1 MCHAALSEKTN
12 VFANTT
18 LHCDLSREALET
30 RAHVMHVRDADKT
43 NYGTLREKNHVC
55 WEGDIPCGFG
65 VLCTITHLQRKFQ
78 KRKKTFKT
86 WKKKNLETIISS

>member
-1 MCHAALSEKTN
+1 MCHAALSVKTN

-43 NYGTLREKNHVC
+43 NCGTLREKNHVC
-55 WEGDIPCGFG
+55 GK
-65 VLCTITHLQRKFQ
+65 V
-78 KRKKTFKT
+78 TFRAG
-86 WKKKNLETIISS
+86 LVSCVQ